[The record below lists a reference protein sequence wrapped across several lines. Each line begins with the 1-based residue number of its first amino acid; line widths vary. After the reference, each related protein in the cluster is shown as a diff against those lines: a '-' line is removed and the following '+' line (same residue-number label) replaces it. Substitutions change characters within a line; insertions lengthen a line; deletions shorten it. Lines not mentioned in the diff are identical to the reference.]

1 MPLSWSCYCVEE
13 ATLESPHRRTRG
25 RESERGSRWSL
36 PPLIAHTSRHHH
48 RSSASNDANARE
60 TPPGFA
66 AARGFAAEVRRPSP
80 SEEGEDA
87 GSESCSLHCRAPL
100 SSSHNAAEEGE
111 EFTCH
116 RGSPSFVVVSRER
129 ERRSIAATPLL
140 HFTKVAA
147 DFRC

>member
-25 RESERGSRWSL
+25 RESERGSRWSP
-36 PPLIAHTSRHHH
+36 PPLIAHTSRLHH

-60 TPPGFA
+60 TPP
-66 AARGFAAEVRRPSP
+66 
-80 SEEGEDA
+80 
-87 GSESCSLHCRAPL
+87 L

-111 EFTCH
+111 EFTCR
-116 RGSPSFVVVSRER
+116 RGSPSFVAVSRER